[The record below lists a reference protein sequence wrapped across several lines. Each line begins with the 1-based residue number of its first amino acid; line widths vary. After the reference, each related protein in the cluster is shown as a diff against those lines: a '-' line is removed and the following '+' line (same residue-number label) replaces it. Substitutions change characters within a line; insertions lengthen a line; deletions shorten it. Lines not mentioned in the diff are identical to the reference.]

1 MRLQVLQR
9 FLLGFLFV
17 AFTIASVGGA
27 VLVPCS
33 ASADMGTMQGDRGET
48 VPCKDMGTPC
58 AISIS
63 SVSMTATPSYNVDL
77 IGKLSMVLT
86 RRLLVV
92 TLPNGLVIA
101 PRLTPPIHLA

>member
-1 MRLQVLQR
+1 
-9 FLLGFLFV
+9 
-17 AFTIASVGGA
+17 
-27 VLVPCS
+27 
-33 ASADMGTMQGDRGET
+33 
-48 VPCKDMGTPC
+48 
-58 AISIS
+58 
-63 SVSMTATPSYNVDL
+63 MTATPSYNVDL